1 MGIVNVTP
9 DSFSDGGRFAS
20 VDAAV
25 DHALRLLDHGA
36 HIVDVGG
43 ESTRPGAPPVGPA
56 EELER
61 VLPVVQGVLRSRP
74 DTTISVDTSKAS
86 VAESVLRAGAR
97 IINDVRALADPAMA
111 QTCARA
117 EATVVLMHMRGTPAS
132 MQQDTRYD
140 DLIVEVRQFLAE
152 RVRHATQAGIPQ
164 SRLVL
169 DPGIGFGKAWEDNP
183 RLIHRLDELT
193 SLGCPVL
200 IGASRKRFIGEITG
214 EADASK
220 RVFGSIGAALA
231 ASTHGADILRVHD
244 VRGTIQ
250 ALKVFRACMGGV

>member
-9 DSFSDGGRFAS
+9 DSFSDGGCYAS
-20 VDAAV
+20 TAKAV
-25 DHALRLLDHGA
+25 DHALALLDHGA
-36 HIVDVGG
+36 DLVDVGG
-43 ESTRPGAPPVGPA
+43 ESTRPGAPRVGPQ

-61 VLPVVQGVLRSRP
+61 VLPVVQGILRSRP
-74 DTTISVDTSKAS
+74 NTTISVDTSKAL
-86 VAESVLRAGAR
+86 VAETVLRAGAR

-111 QTCARA
+111 ATCARA

-132 MQQDTRYD
+132 MQKDTGYD
-140 DLIVEVRQFLAE
+140 DLMMEVRQFLTE
-152 RVRHATQAGIPQ
+152 RVRYATDAGI
-164 SRLVL
+164 SSARLVL
-169 DPGIGFGKAWEDNP
+169 DPGIGFGKAWKDNP
-183 RLIHRLDELT
+183 SLIHRLGELA

-214 EADASK
+214 EPDASK

-231 ASTHGADILRVHD
+231 ASARGADILRVHD

-250 ALKVFRACMGGV
+250 ALKVFRACMDGA